1 MKKKAFALS
10 LMLVVLLFSCG
21 CSQRKTEII
30 HDDHFVFGQDY
41 QYQFGS
47 SWYINHINKSDKGYY
62 FTLSDFLFY
71 LDESTMQATPLCDR
85 PNCVHEMITQSSALP
100 ECNACI
106 GAADGE
112 IYYYDGAVYYM
123 KTYMNT
129 AGSDNERETRIIRC
143 SSDGTSKDIL
153 ASVKNSQD
161 NCMIVHRGYVYY
173 SATEY
178 VLTSERDSRGKTKI
192 NGLTTLYRLDLSDS
206 NAKPE
211 SYLQNADFGLSGVP
225 IIRKLSAYGDHL
237 IIYAEESDL
246 YSENGISVTVN
257 NNLILSIDLNT
268 KRLTDLTKICCPQ
281 ADSRLEDVTYLN
293 GKIMFRLA
301 KNDVLS
307 REVYTM
313 NFDGTDIQS
322 VFSLPEG
329 VIASLYTDENYV
341 YSYSL
346 RYDPSGKCEGLTLDV
361 YDERFNYLNNV
372 ILPLPDPFAE
382 GDGMLSSCGDK
393 LMAYG
398 VTYRLDENGEP
409 VNENC
414 PVHYIKYINK
424 SELLQKNSKPEWKLA
439 YNSEYRYEDIYS

>member
-21 CSQRKTEII
+21 CSQKKTEII
-30 HDDHFVFGQDY
+30 HGDDFVFGQDY

-47 SWYINHINKSDKGYY
+47 SWYKNHINKSDNGYY
-62 FTLSDFLFY
+62 FTVSDFLFY
-71 LDESTMQATPLCDR
+71 MDESTMQATPLCDL
-85 PNCVHEMITQSSALP
+85 PNCVHDSVTKGSALP

-112 IYYYDGAVYYM
+112 IYYYDGTVYYM
-123 KTYMNT
+123 KTYVNT

-153 ASVKNSQD
+153 ASVKNSQN

-257 NNLILSIDLNT
+257 NNLI
-268 KRLTDLTKICCPQ
+268 
-281 ADSRLEDVTYLN
+281 TYLN
-293 GKIMFRLA
+293 GKIMFRLM
-301 KNDVLS
+301 KNDELS

-322 VFSLPEG
+322 VFSLTDG
-329 VIASLYTDENYV
+329 VIASFYTDENYV

-409 VNENC
+409 VNEKC

-424 SELLQKNSKPEWKLA
+424 SELLQKNSKPKWKLA
-439 YNSEYRYEDIYS
+439 YDSEYRYENIYS

>member
-1 MKKKAFALS
+1 MKKRAFALS

-21 CSQRKTEII
+21 CSQKKTEII

-47 SWYINHINKSDKGYY
+47 SWYKNHINKSDNGYY
-62 FTLSDFLFY
+62 FTVSDFLFY
-71 LDESTMQATPLCDR
+71 MDESTMQATPLCDL
-85 PNCVHEMITQSSALP
+85 PNCVHEMITQASAIP

-123 KTYMNT
+123 KTT
-129 AGSDNERETRIIRC
+129 VSDTDRETKIIRC
-143 SSDGTSKDIL
+143 SSDGSSKDIF
-153 ASVKNSQD
+153 ASVKNSKD
-161 NCMIVHRGYVYY
+161 NCMLVHRGYVYY

-178 VLTSERDSRGKTKI
+178 VLTNERDSRGKTKI

-225 IIRKLSAYGDHL
+225 IIRKLSAYGDNL
-237 IIYAEESDL
+237 VIYAEESDL
-246 YSENGISVTVN
+246 YSENGISVTVEN
-257 NNLILSIDLNT
+257 NPIFSVDLNT
-268 KRLTDLTKICCPQ
+268 KRLTDLTKISYPQ
-281 ADSRLEDVTYLN
+281 TDAQLEEVTYLN
-293 GKIMFRLA
+293 GKIMFRLM
-301 KNDVLS
+301 KNDELS

-341 YSYSL
+341 YLSSL
-346 RYDPSGKCEGLTLDV
+346 RYDSSGECEGLTLYV
-361 YDERFNYLNNV
+361 YDDSFHLLNTV
-372 ILPLPDPFAE
+372 MLSLPDPLAE

-409 VNENC
+409 VNEKC

-439 YNSEYRYEDIYS
+439 YNSEYRYENISS

>member
-10 LMLVVLLFSCG
+10 IMLVVLLFSCG

-62 FTLSDFLFY
+62 SSWYKNHINKSDKGYYFTVSDFLFY
-71 LDESTMQATPLCDR
+71 MDESTMQATPLCDL
-85 PNCVHEMITQSSALP
+85 PNCVHDSVTQNSGLP

-112 IYYYDGAVYYM
+112 IYYYDGTVYYM

-257 NNLILSIDLNT
+257 NNLIISIDLIAT
-268 KRLTDLTKICCPQ
+268 HKICTNEK
-281 ADSRLEDVTYLN
+281 R
-293 GKIMFRLA
+293 
-301 KNDVLS
+301 
-307 REVYTM
+307 
-313 NFDGTDIQS
+313 
-322 VFSLPEG
+322 
-329 VIASLYTDENYV
+329 VI
-341 YSYSL
+341 
-346 RYDPSGKCEGLTLDV
+346 K
-361 YDERFNYLNNV
+361 
-372 ILPLPDPFAE
+372 
-382 GDGMLSSCGDK
+382 
-393 LMAYG
+393 
-398 VTYRLDENGEP
+398 
-409 VNENC
+409 
-414 PVHYIKYINK
+414 
-424 SELLQKNSKPEWKLA
+424 
-439 YNSEYRYEDIYS
+439 

>member
-1 MKKKAFALS
+1 MKKRAFALS
-10 LMLVVLLFSCG
+10 LMLAVLLLSCG
-21 CSQRKTEII
+21 CSQQKTKISN
-30 HDDHFVFGQDY
+30 DDHFVFGQDY
-41 QYQFGS
+41 QYQFVS
-47 SWYINHINKSDKGYY
+47 SWYKNHINKSDNGYY
-62 FTLSDFLFY
+62 FTVSDFLFY
-71 LDESTMQATPLCDR
+71 MDESTMQATPLCDL
-85 PNCVHEMITQSSALP
+85 PNCVHETVTQRSDIP

-106 GAADGE
+106 GATDGE
-112 IYYYDGAVYYM
+112 IYYYDGAVYYI
-123 KTYMNT
+123 KTT
-129 AGSDNERETRIIRC
+129 GFDTDRETKIIRC

-153 ASVKNSQD
+153 ASVKNSKD

-178 VLTSERDSRGKTKI
+178 VLTNERDSRGKTTI

-225 IIRKLSAYGDHL
+225 IIKKLSAYGEHL

-246 YSENGISVTVN
+246 YSENGISVTVESSP
-257 NNLILSIDLNT
+257 IFSVDLNT
-268 KRLTDLTKICCPQ
+268 KNLTDLTKISYPQ
-281 ADSRLEDVTYLN
+281 ADAQLEDVTYLN
-293 GKIMFRLA
+293 GKIMFHLM
-301 KNDVLS
+301 KNNELS
-307 REVYTM
+307 REIYTM

-322 VFSLPEG
+322 VFYLPDG

-341 YSYSL
+341 YLYSL
-346 RYDPSGKCEGLTLDV
+346 RYDSSGICEGLTLDV
-361 YDERFNYLNNV
+361 YDENFNLLNNV
-372 ILPLPDPFAE
+372 ILPLPDPLAE

-398 VTYRLDENGEP
+398 VTYRLDENGDP
-409 VNENC
+409 VNEKC
-414 PVHYIKYINK
+414 PIYYIKYIKK